1 MDEPKISVIIPV
13 KNEASK
19 IEQCLEAV
27 CSQSCKPHE
36 VIVVDGHS
44 TDGTVEKASKFPVK
58 ILYEDYHNRAGGCQ
72 VGLENAEG
80 DYIAFIDADCIP
92 DKDWLSNLVRE
103 FDDGIA
109 GVSGNLKGIGK
120 GLWTESIN
128 LTMETFFSGS
138 LVRLHSSKRKQ
149 YQKNLSVVSD
159 NGMCRRRDILK
170 AGGFNVNLSGGEDLE
185 LRNRLRQLGRLL
197 YVPDAVVLHDHGR
210 GFKEFAYQA
219 YRYGGWRR
227 ESGVWGLQVIPPLVA
242 PLVFL
247 SLIFTRWVFLS
258 ALLLYLI
265 ASIGMGTS
273 FAIRERNIRYL
284 FSIPV
289 VYFVEHSLFIVGWW
303 KETVWPRKKR
313 SSLKV
318 KA

>member
-1 MDEPKISVIIPV
+1 MDEPKISVLIPV
-13 KNEASK
+13 RNEANN
-19 IEQCLEAV
+19 IERCLKAV
-27 CSQSCKPHE
+27 MSQSCKPYE
-36 VIVVDGHS
+36 VIVIDGHS
-44 TDGTVEKASKFPVK
+44 TDGTAEKASKFPVK
-58 ILYEDYHNRAGGCQ
+58 ILYEDYHNRAGACQ
-72 VGLENAEG
+72 VGIENAEG
-80 DYIAFIDADCIP
+80 DYVAFTDGDCIP
-92 DKDWLSNLVRE
+92 DKDWLSSLVRE

-128 LTMETFFSGS
+128 LTIGSFFSGS
-138 LVRLHSSKRKQ
+138 LNSLKKKRFVRG
-149 YQKNLSVVSD
+149 LSVVSD

-170 AGGFNVNLSGGEDLE
+170 AGGFNINLSGGEDLE
-185 LRNRLRQLGRLL
+185 LSNRLRQLGKLL
-197 YVPDAVVLHDHGR
+197 HVPDAVVLHDHSR
-210 GFKEFAYQA
+210 SFKEFAYQA

-227 ESGVWGLQVIPPLVA
+227 ESGAWSLQVIPPLVA

-273 FAIRERNIRYL
+273 FAIRERNIKYL
-284 FSIPV
+284 VSIPV
-289 VYFVEHSLFIVGWW
+289 VYFVEHSLFIIGWW